1 MTKEELKERFKE
13 LMAYNQPLN
22 EIIVL
27 FEQALDCPA
36 LNIAGDTE
44 EGYRLAKIIWH
55 AMLLEMAEQCAP
67 YMKGSRELSA
77 GLQDYYRKKAGRV
90 K

>member
-1 MTKEELKERFKE
+1 MTNDELKERFKE

-22 EIIVL
+22 EITVL

-36 LNIAGDTE
+36 LDIAGDTE
-44 EGYRLAKIIWH
+44 EGFRLAKIIWH
-55 AMLLEMAEQCAP
+55 AILSEMAEQCTL
-67 YMKGSRELSA
+67 YTESSRELSA
-77 GLQDYYRKKAGRV
+77 GLQDNYRKKAGRL

>member
-1 MTKEELKERFKE
+1 MKNEELKGRFKE

-22 EIIVL
+22 EITDL
-27 FEQALDCPA
+27 FEQAMDCPA
-36 LNIAGDTE
+36 LDIAGDTE

-55 AMLLEMAEQCAP
+55 AILSEMAEQCML
-67 YMKGSRELSA
+67 YTQSSREQA
-77 GLQDYYRKKAGRV
+77 GILQDYYRKKAGRV